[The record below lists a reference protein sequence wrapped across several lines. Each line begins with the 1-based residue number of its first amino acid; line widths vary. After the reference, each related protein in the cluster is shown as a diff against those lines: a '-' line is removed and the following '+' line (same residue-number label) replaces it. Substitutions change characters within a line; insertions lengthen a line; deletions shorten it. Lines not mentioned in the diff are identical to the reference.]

1 MSEERIVVALDASPH
16 SLAALRAAAQFAASM
31 QTELHGLF
39 VEDSDL
45 LRLCALPFCQ
55 EIGSFSATVRTMD
68 NQSVERQLRALAG
81 TIERTLAQVAGQLNV
96 RWSFQVKRGGVTT
109 ELLAAAENSALLSMG
124 RASRRSSPHSLGST
138 TAYIVKQSA
147 HPVLILGE
155 KGQVKHPLTLL
166 YTGTESATRALQL
179 AMRLAKRD
187 HNELHLLLWMNEAA
201 ASKVKPDLVQRLTEQ
216 QIQPRFS
223 TLGDFPN
230 PQIAVRSFKSDTLV
244 LPVEQVELLAEV
256 SGPVILVP

>member
-16 SLAALRAAAQFAASM
+16 SLAALRAAAQFAAIM

-55 EIGSFSATVRTMD
+55 EIGSFSATVRTID
-68 NQSVERQLRALAG
+68 NQSVERQLRVLASS
-81 TIERTLAQVAGQLNV
+81 IERTLAQVAGQLNV

-124 RASRRSSPHSLGST
+124 RASRHSSRRGLGST
-138 TAYIVKQSA
+138 AAFIVKQSA

-166 YTGTESATRALQL
+166 YTGTESAARALQL

-187 HNELHLLLWMNEAA
+187 HNDLHILLWMSEDAA
-201 ASKVKPDLVQRLTEQ
+201 RKAQADLSQQLTER
-216 QIQPRFS
+216 QIHPRFS

-230 PQIAVRSFKSDTLV
+230 PQIAVRSFKSATLV
-244 LPVEQVELLAEV
+244 LPVEQADLLAEV
-256 SGPVILVP
+256 NGPVILVP